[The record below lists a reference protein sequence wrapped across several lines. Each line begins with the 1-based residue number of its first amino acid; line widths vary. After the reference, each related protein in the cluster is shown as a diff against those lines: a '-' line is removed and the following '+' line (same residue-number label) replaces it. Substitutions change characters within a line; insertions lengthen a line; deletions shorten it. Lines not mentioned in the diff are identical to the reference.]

1 VVEALAGYNLPVFTA
16 SVCQRVSFAES
27 AARGSTVLE
36 DSPEG
41 QASSEIKAVV
51 NELLA
56 ARAPEFAE

>member
-1 VVEALAGYNLPVFTA
+1 MVEALAGYDLPVFAA

-41 QASSEIKAVV
+41 QDAGEIEAVV

-56 ARAPEFAE
+56 ARSREFAA